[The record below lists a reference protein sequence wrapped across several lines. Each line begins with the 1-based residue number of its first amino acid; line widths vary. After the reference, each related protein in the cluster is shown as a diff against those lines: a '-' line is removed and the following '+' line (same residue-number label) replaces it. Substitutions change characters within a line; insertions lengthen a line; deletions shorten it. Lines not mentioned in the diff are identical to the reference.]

1 MNGKSVETG
10 CALSHEPSS
19 FGSISAIG
27 SVFRKALRQKQRRIL
42 LGATGIRQSV
52 LTNFHLPRVLV
63 AAASRIAPYVND
75 DPQPSKRHS
84 MPGHSIWRRYGYAW
98 VTAGFFLISLAGH
111 WLFAWYAFVDEQQEH
126 HQPVRTSEYVV
137 QVTRD
142 TLENWQSEFLQL
154 LWQVG
159 GLALLLYVGSPQS
172 KEGDD
177 RMEAKLDEILRRID
191 PQGGEQAI
199 RRIDDDYA
207 GRHTDS
213 QYQSRAS

>member
-1 MNGKSVETG
+1 
-10 CALSHEPSS
+10 
-19 FGSISAIG
+19 
-27 SVFRKALRQKQRRIL
+27 
-42 LGATGIRQSV
+42 
-52 LTNFHLPRVLV
+52 
-63 AAASRIAPYVND
+63 
-75 DPQPSKRHS
+75 
-84 MPGHSIWRRYGYAW
+84 
-98 VTAGFFLISLAGH
+98 
-111 WLFAWYAFVDEQQEH
+111 VDEQQEH